1 MTSLDPLPPDAP
13 PPDLSS
19 PSPSS
24 PDPSPPDP
32 SPPNALRRSPPFNG
46 ELHPSKLVPSLAAG
60 TVTGIIGV
68 IRAIS
73 YAAIIFSGSLSA
85 HLHVGVGIAVFSSAI
100 ISAVVALTSS
110 LPGIIATPLAA
121 PTAVL
126 AVLAAGLAATL
137 ADTADSQTIAITVVA
152 AIALGTLLTGAV
164 LWVLG
169 ALKWGEAAQVIP
181 YPVVGGFMAGT
192 GWLLVQGAIKVMTG
206 EGITLS
212 HLSWFFQ
219 RDPCFHWLSGLLIA
233 LVLFGV
239 SQRFQHYLVLPGL
252 LLAATAVFFG
262 VTWACGLSF
271 DAAHEQG
278 WLLGP
283 FPEGNLWQP
292 LTGADLASVHWGA
305 IAQHSGT
312 LGLLIFVSFL
322 SLVLTNSGLE
332 LALDRE
338 LDLNRELQAVGL
350 ANLAAGLGS
359 TMTGNQ
365 ALPSTLLAHKMGAA
379 NRLTGV
385 FKAVP
390 CTVVL
395 ILGPSFLAYFPKP
408 ILGSLLLFLGID
420 LLWKWLIQGW
430 SKFPLVDYCIVLSTV
445 VTIGALGFLPGIL
458 VGLGLTVLQFL
469 YHCSQ
474 AQTMLS
480 AESVVL
486 SDTAEAIAQM
496 KKHDPEGQSV
506 SHAVLQG
513 FLFFGNAASLFQSL
527 QSTLEPCDADTPKT
541 FVLDFCRVVSLD
553 SSAVLAFKKLLS
565 LAKRKNITLVY
576 VGLSDAFKTQLLRG
590 EGIDLSCSH
599 CQLFESSDYAMGF
612 TD

>member
-1 MTSLDPLPPDAP
+1 MTSPDVP
-13 PPDLSS
+13 PPDT
-19 PSPSS
+19 PSQPA
-24 PDPSPPDP
+24 DL
-32 SPPNALRRSPPFNG
+32 LRSLPFSD
-46 ELHPSKLVPSLAAG
+46 ELHPSQLVPSLAAG
-60 TVTGIIGV
+60 AVTGIIGV

-73 YAAIIFSGSLSA
+73 YAAIIFSGTLSA
-85 HLHVGVGIAVFSSAI
+85 HLHVGVGLAVFSSAV
-100 ISAVVALTSS
+100 ISVVVALTSS

-126 AVLAAGLAATL
+126 AVLAAALAETL
-137 ADTADSQTIAITVVA
+137 SEAAAPQEVVVTVVA
-152 AIALGTLLTGAV
+152 AIALGTALTGV
-164 LWVLG
+164 ILWVLG

-192 GWLLVQGAIKVMTG
+192 GWLVVQGAIKVMTG
-206 EGITLS
+206 EALTLPR
-212 HLSWFFQ
+212 LGWFLQ
-219 RDPCFHWLSGLLIA
+219 TDPCLHWLSGLLIA

-239 SQRFQHYLVLPGL
+239 SRWVQHYLVLPGL
-252 LLAATAVFFG
+252 LLAATALFFG
-262 VTWACGLSF
+262 VTWSCGLSF

-292 LTGADLASVHWGA
+292 LTGADLALVHWGA
-305 IAQHSGT
+305 IAPQSGT

-359 TMTGNQ
+359 TMAGNQ
-365 ALPSTLLAHKMGAA
+365 ALPSTLLAHKMGAG

-385 FKAVP
+385 FKAIP
-390 CTVVL
+390 CLVVL
-395 ILGPSFLAYFPKP
+395 VLGPSFLAYFPKP

-420 LLWKWLIQGW
+420 LLWTWLIQGW
-430 SKFPLVDYCIVLSTV
+430 SKFPPVDYLIVLSTL

-469 YHCSQ
+469 YQCSQ
-474 AQTMLS
+474 AQALVPSTAALS
-480 AESVVL
+480 GAAV
-486 SDTAEAIAQM
+486 AIAQA
-496 KKHDPEGQSV
+496 HQDRLHPDQAQTAGRPA
-506 SHAVLQG
+506 HRAVLQG

-527 QSTLEPCDADTPKT
+527 RRSALEIPAASASNT
-541 FVLDFCRVVSLD
+541 FILDFSRVMGLD
-553 SSAVLAFKKLLS
+553 SSAVLTFKKLLS
-565 LAKRKNITLVY
+565 LAQRHDITLIY
-576 VGLSDAFKTQLLRG
+576 VGLSDAFKIQLVRG
-590 EGIDLSCSH
+590 EGLDLSCPH
-599 CQLFESSDYAMGF
+599 CQMFESSDYALG
-612 TD
+612 TSD